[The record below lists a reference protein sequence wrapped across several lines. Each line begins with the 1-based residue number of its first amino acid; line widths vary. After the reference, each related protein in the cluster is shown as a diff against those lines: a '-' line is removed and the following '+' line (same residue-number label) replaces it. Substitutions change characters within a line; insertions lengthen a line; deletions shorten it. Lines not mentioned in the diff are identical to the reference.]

1 MPRKLPKYVRSKT
14 AKGKTYLYFDTGSAT
29 DGGKVILKRL
39 PGLRD
44 PAFGRALSAAQSGRE
59 RRDATPHVLTVAS
72 LASLYEKSQEFGR
85 LALASQVNYG
95 TYLKVA
101 RERLG
106 IAPAADVTAEDVRI
120 IRDKMAD
127 RPGAANM
134 FVRTLGSLYSW
145 GRKRNHVKNSPV
157 RDVELLDQ
165 GEHEP
170 WPDWLLERALLDE
183 RVRLPV
189 AMLYFTAQRIGD
201 VCGMRW
207 SDIRNG
213 NIELK
218 QQKTGLTLTVPIHRE
233 LSALIGQLPRTS
245 LTILISPAG
254 GPWTPHTL
262 RRHLQAWA
270 AAQGAKIVPHGLRKN
285 AINAL
290 LEAGC
295 SSAETAAISGQTLQ
309 VIEHYAKRRDTRVLG
324 KAAILRWEG
333 QNKSGNGKQK

>member
-1 MPRKLPKYVRSKT
+1 MPRKLPKYVRQKT
-14 AKGKTYLYFDTGSAT
+14 AKGKTYLYFDTGAVT
-29 DGGKVILKRL
+29 ENGKTILKRL

-44 PAFGRALSAAQSGRE
+44 PTFGRALSAAENARE
-59 RRDATPHVLTVAS
+59 RRDSTPHVLTVAT
-72 LASLYEKSQEFGR
+72 LANLYEKSQEFAR
-85 LALASQVNYG
+85 LAPASRINYG
-95 TYLKVA
+95 TYLKAA
-101 RERLG
+101 REKLG
-106 IAPAADVTAEDVRI
+106 IAPASDVTAEDVRI
-120 IRDKMAD
+120 IRDKMAE

-145 GRKRNHVKNSPV
+145 GRKRGHVENSPV

-218 QQKTGLTLTVPIHRE
+218 QQKTQLTLTVPIHRD
-233 LSALIGQLPRTS
+233 LAALLDILPRS
-245 LTILISPAG
+245 ALTILTNPAG

-270 AAQGAKIVPHGLRKN
+270 ETQGAKIVPHGLRKN
-285 AINAL
+285 AVNAL

-333 QNKSGNGKQK
+333 QNKTGNGKQK